1 MQSTQPGRRRRTP
14 VFGRRFARHL
24 VRLIGIYWRSP
35 DAKWGGLLLALAVAL
50 ELATVYGNLWLADME
65 RRVFDALQDKDPG
78 SFFTAIGLLL
88 GVTLG
93 FLLVSTYRIYVRQ
106 AVEIRWRKG
115 VTSHFIDR
123 WVGPRAYAQAELHG
137 GEVDNPDQ
145 RIQEDTR
152 DFVASALGLSLSLL
166 SAVVTLASFGG
177 LLWSLSRGWVV
188 PLFGHEL
195 RIPGLLLW
203 VAVGYAL
210 LSTVVTHFVGR
221 RLVAINFDRLHF
233 EADFRY
239 GLVRFRDHV
248 EAVALS
254 RGFDVE
260 QRGSE
265 RRFRA
270 VIDNWWQLIQAQL
283 ELALTTMGFGQIN
296 GLVPILV
303 AAPAFFAGLIS
314 LGVIVQIRFAYGQV
328 SGALTWFVN
337 AYQEIARW
345 RANIERLSVF
355 ADVMDATE
363 REVAS
368 TPLSVVPTSDPALGL
383 DDVRL
388 EDPDGQLLL
397 SGVNA
402 RVAPGE
408 HVAVVG
414 PSGTCKTLLMR
425 AIAGIWPFGS
435 GRIEIPEHARML
447 FASEEPYMPIGT
459 LRAVLSYPNEEGS
472 FGDAQIREA
481 LGLLGLGRLAG
492 RLDDTEDWDQ
502 YLSPLDQQRLGLARV
517 LLQKPDWVFLDKAT
531 SALDEALEKSVYELL
546 AERLPHATVISTAH
560 RPALV
565 DYHTRRWTLGRCD
578 EGHVEFQAA

>member
-1 MQSTQPGRRRRTP
+1 MQSTRAGSRRTP
-14 VFGRRFARHL
+14 VFGRRFVRHL
-24 VRLIGIYWRSP
+24 TRLIGIYWRSP
-35 DAKWGGLLLALAVAL
+35 DAKWGGLLLALAVLL
-50 ELATVYGNLWLADME
+50 ELATVYGNVWLADME
-65 RRVFDALQDKDPG
+65 RRVFDALQDKDAG
-78 SFFTAIGLLL
+78 SFFAAIGLLL
-88 GVTLG
+88 AVTLG

-188 PLFGHEL
+188 QLFGLEL

-203 VAVGYAL
+203 VAVAYAL

-254 RGFDVE
+254 RGFSVE
-260 QRGSE
+260 QDGSKN
-265 RRFRA
+265 RFRA
-270 VIDNWWQLIQAQL
+270 VIENWWQLIRAQL
-283 ELALTTMGFGQIN
+283 ELSLTTVGFGQVN
-296 GLVPILV
+296 GVVPILV
-303 AAPAFFAGLIS
+303 AAPAFFAGLIT
-314 LGVIVQIRFAYGQV
+314 LGVIFQIRFAYGQV

-355 ADVMDATE
+355 ADVMDTTE
-363 REVAS
+363 REVAAA
-368 TPLSVVPTSDPALGL
+368 PLRVVPGSDAALRIA
-383 DDVRL
+383 DVRL
-388 EDPDGQLLL
+388 EDPEGHVLIE
-397 SGVNA
+397 GVNA

-408 HVAVVG
+408 HVAVLG
-414 PSGTCKTLLMR
+414 PAGTCKTLLLR
-425 AIAGIWPFGS
+425 AVAGIWPFGA
-435 GRIEIPEHARML
+435 GRIEVPEHARML
-447 FASEEPYMPIGT
+447 FAPEDPYMPLGT
-459 LRAVLSYPNEEGS
+459 LRAALSYPDPEGTFTDEEM
-472 FGDAQIREA
+472 REA
-481 LGLLGLGRLAG
+481 LRLLGLGRLEA
-492 RLDDTEDWDQ
+492 RLDEIEEWDQ

-531 SALDEALEKSVYELL
+531 SALDEPLERGVYALL
-546 AERLPHATVISTAH
+546 AERLPDATVISIAH
-560 RPALV
+560 RPDVV
-565 DYHTRRWTLGRCD
+565 DYHTRRWMLGRGD
-578 EGHVEFQAA
+578 DGRVEFEAA